1 MSIILMLT
9 KKIKDKNFKNRFL
22 NSQMQQRY
30 QVDKN

>member
-9 KKIKDKNFKNRFL
+9 KKIKDKNFKNRFF